1 MRKNSNSKIDKQCKP
16 TEWFSVMPKQSEYFL
31 SLDKKSKQKY
41 KVTIN
46 NLQGYDPYETKKGRT
61 IRWY

>member
-1 MRKNSNSKIDKQCKP
+1 
-16 TEWFSVMPKQSEYFL
+16 MPKESEYFL

-41 KVTIN
+41 KVKIN

-61 IRWY
+61 IR